1 MPKVNI
7 QIVTWNSLR
16 YIFDCLESLMR
27 QSFRDFSIL
36 VVDNGSDDGTVEFIR
51 NYYPVVSI
59 LQNFRN
65 VGFAKANNQGIQLAK
80 GEYVLVMNS
89 DVILDQNFLQNI
101 VFFADQHPEAGVFGG
116 KILKLYSEALDKEDE
131 GGLRKAI
138 KTDVI
143 DSSGLQ
149 IFKSRRVINRGE
161 GEKDRGQY
169 DRIEEV
175 FGISG
180 ACVLYRTAA
189 LKEVMIRNEYFD
201 QDFFAYKE
209 DIDLAWRLRLHGW
222 SCWYYPEAVCYHHR
236 RFSSYQGRGLKKVVQ
251 MRREVSPLLKT
262 ASLRNHHLM
271 IVKNEQL
278 LNFFLTLP
286 WFIIRTIGLIGY
298 SLLFEFFQWKSL
310 IGFFRYLPGALL
322 KRRIIMAHK
331 KAAPREIRKWF
342 N

>member
-1 MPKVNI
+1 M
-7 QIVTWNSLR
+7 
-16 YIFDCLESLMR
+16 
-27 QSFRDFSIL
+27 
-36 VVDNGSDDGTVEFIR
+36 
-51 NYYPVVSI
+51 
-59 LQNFRN
+59 
-65 VGFAKANNQGIQLAK
+65 
-80 GEYVLVMNS
+80 
-89 DVILDQNFLQNI
+89 
-101 VFFADQHPEAGVFGG
+101 
-116 KILKLYSEALDKEDE
+116 KLYSEALDKEDE